1 MEKIIAILLVMLVIN
16 AFLIFAII
24 KAAKRT
30 DETIR
35 NYFMEKM
42 SRIPVG
48 IGVGIDME
56 GEETDEV
63 IDAGRKTGKDKKS
76 VVYTK
81 ASEVTVNIGTNG
93 QKRIVTE
100 AHADSDLP
108 LNENRVVTSIKQDIF
123 HYKDPDGK
131 VISYKDMDFKDEYKN
146 LKEKMNLNKRDIV
159 FDVIRNLKKVDTNPL
174 YPYIASIKRR
184 FSFDMI
190 YNINTLPTEH
200 QITVMRET
208 LLDKEQTVLDYYLQE
223 ECRENEFSAVDFFSY
238 IDQQD
243 RIYDETIYIYTGE
256 EDEDFSNIRDN
267 TETIVDK
274 EICEGLKI
282 LYRNKLYDYSI

>member
-16 AFLIFAII
+16 AFLIFAIM

-42 SRIPVG
+42 SRVPVG
-48 IGVGIDME
+48 VGVGIDMDDDAV
-56 GEETDEV
+56 DEV
-63 IDAGRKTGKDKKS
+63 VDTESNTGKGKKTI
-76 VVYTK
+76 VYTK
-81 ASEVTVNIGTNG
+81 ASEVTVSIGKNG
-93 QKRIVTE
+93 EKRIATDE
-100 AHADSDLP
+100 NADDDL
-108 LNENRVVTSIKQDIF
+108 LGSQSSVVASTRAEGL

-159 FDVIRNLKKVDTNPL
+159 FDVLGSIKNVDTNPL

-184 FSFDMI
+184 FSFNMI
-190 YNINTLPTEH
+190 YNLNTLPIEH
-200 QITVMRET
+200 QLSVLRET
-208 LLDKEQTVLDYYLQE
+208 LLDKEQNVLNYYLQE
-223 ECRENEFSAVDFFSY
+223 ECRESEFSAVDFFSY

-243 RIYDETIYIYTGE
+243 RIYDEKIYIYTGE
-256 EDEDFSNIRDN
+256 EDEDFSNVRDN

-274 EICEGLKI
+274 EICEGLRI
-282 LYRNKLYDYSI
+282 LHRNKLYDYSI